1 MQVQVCS
8 DLHLEVWRGTSWP
21 RKLVWELMIKPAA
34 PYLALVGDIT
44 TPGIFRIV
52 GAESDVDNLAAFL
65 RWLSRR
71 FVRVFFVIGNH
82 ELFSKSRR
90 YPSLPGQ
97 SASAILKTISDICD
111 SIPGVELLNRRSVVV
126 DNVRVIG
133 ATLWSDIDVDSQPI
147 VALVENSIGDYHRIF
162 VEKDDGELR
171 LLKVSDT
178 VEWHRQ
184 DAAFIQ
190 EELYEAER
198 LGQRS
203 LVLTHHAP
211 WRAGTCKPEFAN
223 SQLNCAFA
231 SDIRF
236 LDIGTVHTAWV
247 HGHTHWNSR
256 QIIGGSVLVSN
267 QLGYKRRTECDIED
281 CGLAYEPDYVI
292 SI

>member
-1 MQVQVCS
+1 M
-8 DLHLEVWRGTSWP
+8 
-21 RKLVWELMIKPAA
+21 KI
-34 PYLALVGDIT
+34 
-44 TPGIFRIV
+44 
-52 GAESDVDNLAAFL
+52 
-65 RWLSRR
+65 
-71 FVRVFFVIGNH
+71 
-82 ELFSKSRR
+82 
-90 YPSLPGQ
+90 
-97 SASAILKTISDICD
+97 ISDICD

-203 LVLTHHAP
+203 LVLT
-211 WRAGTCKPEFAN
+211 RKVC
-223 SQLNCAFA
+223 
-231 SDIRF
+231 I
-236 LDIGTVHTAWV
+236 AW
-247 HGHTHWNSR
+247 WCQMWS
-256 QIIGGSVLVSN
+256 L
-267 QLGYKRRTECDIED
+267 LTE
-281 CGLAYEPDYVI
+281 P
-292 SI
+292 